1 MNHFHTKKHTI
12 LRRFLCS
19 AMVLALLSPALTFVQ
34 PIEAQASYVDTNMN
48 TFIHDAADTPVAG
61 IGQDFQLTVKVG
73 FNGVNG
79 LYNPTGDVINNVR
92 VRLSQDQ
99 NLLNTKG
106 IVPNSK
112 KSNPYD
118 GDSDNEQ
125 ESLQHDAYN

>member
-12 LRRFLCS
+12 LRRFLCG
-19 AMVLALLSPALTFVQ
+19 AMVLALLSPALSFVQ

-79 LYNPTGDVINNVR
+79 LYNPTGDAENPSN
-92 VRLSQDQ
+92 
-99 NLLNTKG
+99 
-106 IVPNSK
+106 K
-112 KSNPYD
+112 KRGRPYAEPRFQTV
-118 GDSDNEQ
+118 S
-125 ESLQHDAYN
+125 